1 MALLSHYLPVLKS
14 GVCRTHGKMG
24 SAATENGVFSV
35 RETAPDCSGIRK
47 GSGGC
52 FMGTNGTR
60 YDEDFYTWTQE
71 QAALLREGAVHE
83 LDLTNL
89 AEEIESLG
97 KSDRRALGSHL
108 RNLVLHLL
116 KWQYQPG
123 GRLPGQSW
131 ESSIQ
136 NARDEIAMI
145 LEDSPSLVPTVPE
158 LLARRYP
165 LARQNAATETRL
177 PLALFPATCPWT
189 PEQVLDADF
198 WPGEN

>member
-1 MALLSHYLPVLKS
+1 
-14 GVCRTHGKMG
+14 
-24 SAATENGVFSV
+24 
-35 RETAPDCSGIRK
+35 
-47 GSGGC
+47 
-52 FMGTNGTR
+52 MGTNGTR

-71 QAALLREGAVHE
+71 QAALLREGAVHA

-131 ESSIQ
+131 RSSIR
-136 NARDEIAMI
+136 NARAEITVL
-145 LEDSPSLVPTVPE
+145 LEDSHSLQREVAG
-158 LLARRYP
+158 LLARWYS
-165 LARQNAATETRL
+165 LARLDASDETGL
-177 PLALFPATCPWT
+177 PLATFPETCPWT
-189 PEQVLDADF
+189 PAQVLDPDF
-198 WPGEN
+198 WPDDSSAPTSRP